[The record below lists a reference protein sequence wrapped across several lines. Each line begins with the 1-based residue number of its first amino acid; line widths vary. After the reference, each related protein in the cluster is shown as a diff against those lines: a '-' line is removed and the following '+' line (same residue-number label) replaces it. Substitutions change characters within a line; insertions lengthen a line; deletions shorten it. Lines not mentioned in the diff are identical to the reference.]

1 MCLWGFGGVTSPL
14 CVVWGLEWGLILC
27 VVFWGLFSGVWGES
41 GGLLECYLVVGFVLR
56 VYLAIGSGESGI
68 LCGALSCVGFVCR
81 VYLVVEIGGWII
93 KCRFLE
99 TVFVGLGEVM
109 SYVGVFGI

>member
-1 MCLWGFGGVTSPL
+1 MWR
-14 CVVWGLEWGLILC
+14 LEWGLILC

-41 GGLLECYLVVGFVLR
+41 GGLLEFYLVVGFVLR
-56 VYLAIGSGESGI
+56 VYLAIGFGEGGI